1 MGTVVC
7 DPPPGTHHTMIRQK
21 KTPASVS
28 GSEHRQFLSRRYS
41 KIISD
46 ADSVTCSGVALTMP
60 EVNKMN
66 KVLVDCS
73 RAGADALFAAVLGP
87 EGQEQVH
94 VKHKEGNKYLV
105 EFRMTERGK
114 HILYIKWGSRTFL
127 APP

>member
-1 MGTVVC
+1 M
-7 DPPPGTHHTMIRQK
+7 
-21 KTPASVS
+21 
-28 GSEHRQFLSRRYS
+28 LSF
-41 KIISD
+41 IV
-46 ADSVTCSGVALTMP
+46 AVTCSGAALTMP

-73 RAGADALFAAVLGP
+73 RAGADVLFAAVLGP

-114 HILYIKWGSRTFL
+114 HILYIKWGEQNIPGSPFL
-127 APP
+127 LEV